1 MSYRPSTRC
10 PVARRNSPLKRWG
23 RVLVVLTLG
32 FTLSACGMV
41 KATKSLFG
49 GNYPLEV
56 WISEDLNQ
64 NSPIAVEV
72 VIVYDK
78 STLDKLVEMSA
89 RDWFAK
95 RDQLAKDLADKVD
108 LWPFEWVPRDDLE
121 TPLDYP
127 LELNLPYRIGANG
140 RVVFADYYSPGQ
152 HRLVVDPYKPL
163 RLRFEE
169 GGFRSEPLR

>member
-1 MSYRPSTRC
+1 MSHRPSI
-10 PVARRNSPLKRWG
+10 RRPALLQRRL
-23 RVLVVLTLG
+23 RVLAVLVLACS
-32 FTLSACGMV
+32 LSGCGMV

-64 NSPIAVEV
+64 NSPIAVEI

-78 STLDKLVEMSA
+78 ATLDKLIEMSA
-89 RDWFAK
+89 RDWFSK

-108 LWPFEWVPRDDLE
+108 LWPWEWVPRNDLE

-127 LELNLPYRIGANG
+127 LELNLPYRIGAKG
-140 RVVFADYYSPGQ
+140 GVVFADYYSPGQ
-152 HRLVVDPYKPL
+152 HRLVVDPHKPL
-163 RLRFEE
+163 RLRFDE
-169 GGFRSEPLR
+169 GGFRGEPLR